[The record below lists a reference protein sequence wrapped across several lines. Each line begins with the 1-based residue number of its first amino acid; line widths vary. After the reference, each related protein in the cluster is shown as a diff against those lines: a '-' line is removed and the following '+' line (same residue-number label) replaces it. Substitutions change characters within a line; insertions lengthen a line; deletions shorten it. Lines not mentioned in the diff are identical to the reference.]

1 MNYLKTRYNKNI
13 GGGNM
18 SKENLNFEEIKNE
31 IMKNIEFKKLTL
43 DQVRKNMHIKGETMQ
58 ASFINAINELEEEGK
73 IYLDEE
79 GYYKK
84 FDSKQLGKVQGII
97 HINKTGQGFVFIE
110 YKGNK
115 IKYLI
120 KEEDL
125 NGALENDVVVLTNI
139 HHGKTNYADA
149 KVEKIIKRHTGKTI
163 FEYNGNGEF
172 IPYTIHGNVTVICPK
187 DQLRKIVTGDRVLV
201 TMDKE
206 CIATIENKA
215 VFEAKIEKVVGHKDD
230 PDIEVSTIAAEH
242 GFLKEF
248 PKDVIKQLKKIP
260 DKVTEEDLKDRKDLR
275 DKIIFTIDGKDT
287 KDMDDAI
294 SIIKTNNNHYILSVH
309 IADVTHYIKE
319 GSPLDIEAKKRGT
332 SAYLAGSVI
341 PMFPHQISNGIC
353 SLNEGVDRLT
363 KTVDMYIS
371 PEGEILD
378 YLIYNSVI
386 NSKKKM
392 NYDDVNKILEKNI
405 IPKDYAL
412 FKEDLLIMKELSE
425 LLTKKSQDK
434 GKVDFGTDE
443 IKAITSPTGEP
454 ISFESRS
461 QHTAE
466 KIIENFMIAA
476 NSCVAEYHKWLETPE
491 IFRIHGDPNDDNLI
505 EAFKTLKIEG
515 LCPKE
520 KVDSLIN
527 KIKNGHY
534 SSKDLNN
541 FLENFKENENYLL
554 ISKIILKSMSKAKY
568 SSTCDGHYGLG
579 LNYYTHFTSPIRRH
593 PDLIV
598 HRFTN
603 PYENYTPSELLPYYN
618 TLPEICEHDS
628 KMEREADKAE
638 KETLDLKMAEYM
650 QRQFENDHTTIYQ
663 GRIINMTPYDT
674 EIRLDNN
681 IIGHVTPQDLAHAK
695 AIGHNQK
702 LKLGQK
708 VYVLIKEVSIQHR
721 IIYFNLNYKELSKAK
736 QKIKE

>member
-1 MNYLKTRYNKNI
+1 
-13 GGGNM
+13 M

-120 KEEDL
+120 KEENL

-505 EAFKTLKIEG
+505 EALKTLKIEG

>member
-1 MNYLKTRYNKNI
+1 
-13 GGGNM
+13 M
-18 SKENLNFEEIKNE
+18 SKENLNIEELKNE
-31 IMKNIEFKKLTL
+31 IMQNIEFKKLTL
-43 DQVRKNMHIKGETMQ
+43 DQVRKAMHIKGETMQ
-58 ASFINAINELEEEGK
+58 ASFIIAINELEEKGK

-84 FDSKQLGKVQGII
+84 FDSKQLGKVQGTI
-97 HINKTGQGFVFIE
+97 HINQMGQGFVFIE
-110 YKGNK
+110 YNGHK

-120 KEEDL
+120 KEENL
-125 NGALENDVVVLTNI
+125 NGALENDIVVLTSI

-149 KVEKIIKRHTGKTI
+149 KVEKIIKRYSGKTI

-187 DQLRKIVTGDRVLV
+187 EQLRKIVAGDRVLV
-201 TMDKE
+201 TIDKE
-206 CIATIENKA
+206 RIATIENKA
-215 VFEAKIEKVVGHKDD
+215 VFEAQIEKIVGHKDD
-230 PDIEVSTIAAEH
+230 PDIEVATIAAEH

-248 PKDVIKQLKKIP
+248 PEDVIQQLKTIP
-260 DKVTEEDLKDRKDLR
+260 DKVTKDDLINRKDLR
-275 DKIIFTIDGKDT
+275 KKNIFTIDGKDT

-294 SIIKTNNNHYILSVH
+294 SIVKTKDDYYILSVH

-332 SAYLAGSVI
+332 SAYLADSVI

-371 PEGEILD
+371 PQGEILD
-378 YLIYNSVI
+378 YLIYDSVI

-392 NYDDVNKILEKNI
+392 NYDDVNKILNQNT
-405 IPKDYAL
+405 IPKGYEPFKDDL
-412 FKEDLLIMKELSE
+412 FTMQELSK
-425 LLTKKSQDK
+425 LLTQNFQDK
-434 GKVDFGTDE
+434 GKVDFASDE
-443 IKAITSPTGEP
+443 IKAIISPTGEP
-454 ISFESRS
+454 LSFEARF
-461 QHTAE
+461 QHDAE
-466 KIIENFMIAA
+466 RLIENFMIAA

-491 IFRIHGDPNDDNLI
+491 IYRVHGDPNDDNLV
-505 EAFKTLKIEG
+505 EALKTLKIEG

-520 KVDSLIN
+520 KADSLIN

-534 SSKDLNN
+534 NSKDLNA

-554 ISKIILKSMSKAKY
+554 ISKIVLKSMSKAKY
-568 SSTCDGHYGLG
+568 LSTCEGHYGLG

-603 PYENYTPSELLPYYN
+603 PYDNYTPEQLLPYYSK
-618 TLPEICEHDS
+618 LEEICDHDS

-650 QRQFENDHTTIYQ
+650 QREFENDHTTIYK

-695 AIGHNQK
+695 ATGHNRK

-708 VYVLIKEVSIQHR
+708 VYVLIKEVSIPHR

-736 QKIKE
+736 QKVKE

>member
-1 MNYLKTRYNKNI
+1 
-13 GGGNM
+13 M

-58 ASFINAINELEEEGK
+58 ASFIKAINELEEEGK

-294 SIIKTNNNHYILSVH
+294 SIIKTNDNHYILSVH

-461 QHTAE
+461 QYTAE

-505 EAFKTLKIEG
+505 EALKTLKIEG

>member
-1 MNYLKTRYNKNI
+1 
-13 GGGNM
+13 M
-18 SKENLNFEEIKNE
+18 SKENLNIEELKNE
-31 IMKNIEFKKLTL
+31 IMQNIEFKKLTL
-43 DQVRKNMHIKGETMQ
+43 DQVRKAMHIKGETMQ
-58 ASFINAINELEEEGK
+58 ASFIIAINELEEKGK

-84 FDSKQLGKVQGII
+84 FDSKQLGKVQGTI
-97 HINKTGQGFVFIE
+97 HINQMGQGFVFIE
-110 YKGNK
+110 YNGHK

-120 KEEDL
+120 KEENL
-125 NGALENDVVVLTNI
+125 NGALENDIVVLTSI

-149 KVEKIIKRHTGKTI
+149 KVEKIIKRYSGKTI

-187 DQLRKIVTGDRVLV
+187 EQLRKIVAGDRVLV
-201 TMDKE
+201 TIDKE
-206 CIATIENKA
+206 RIATIENKA
-215 VFEAKIEKVVGHKDD
+215 VFEAQIEKIVGHKDD
-230 PDIEVSTIAAEH
+230 PDIEVATIAAEH

-248 PKDVIKQLKKIP
+248 PEDVIQQLKTIP
-260 DKVTEEDLKDRKDLR
+260 DKVTKDDLINRKDLR
-275 DKIIFTIDGKDT
+275 KKNIFTIDGKDT

-294 SIIKTNNNHYILSVH
+294 SIVKTKDDYYILSVH

-332 SAYLAGSVI
+332 SAYLADSVI

-371 PEGEILD
+371 PQGEILD
-378 YLIYNSVI
+378 YLIYDSVI

-392 NYDDVNKILEKNI
+392 NYDDVNKILNQNI
-405 IPKDYAL
+405 IPKGYEPFKDDL
-412 FKEDLLIMKELSE
+412 FTMQELSK
-425 LLTKKSQDK
+425 LLTQNFQDK
-434 GKVDFGTDE
+434 GKVDFASDE
-443 IKAITSPTGEP
+443 IKAIISPTGEP
-454 ISFESRS
+454 LSFEARF
-461 QHTAE
+461 QHDAE
-466 KIIENFMIAA
+466 RLIENFMIAA

-491 IFRIHGDPNDDNLI
+491 IYRVHGDPNDDNLV
-505 EAFKTLKIEG
+505 EALKTLKIEG

-520 KVDSLIN
+520 KADSLIN

-534 SSKDLNN
+534 NSKDLNA

-554 ISKIILKSMSKAKY
+554 ISKIVLKSMSKAKY
-568 SSTCDGHYGLG
+568 LSTCEGHYGLG

-603 PYENYTPSELLPYYN
+603 PYDNYTPEQLLPYYSK
-618 TLPEICEHDS
+618 LEEICDHDS

-650 QRQFENDHTTIYQ
+650 QREFENDHTTIYK

-695 AIGHNQK
+695 ATGHNRK

-708 VYVLIKEVSIQHR
+708 VYVLIKEVSIPHR

-736 QKIKE
+736 QKVKE

>member
-1 MNYLKTRYNKNI
+1 
-13 GGGNM
+13 M
-18 SKENLNFEEIKNE
+18 SNENLNIEELKNE
-31 IMKNIEFKKLTL
+31 IMQNIEFKKLTL
-43 DQVRKNMHIKGETMQ
+43 DQVRKAMHIKGETMQ
-58 ASFINAINELEEEGK
+58 ASFIIAINELEEKGK

-84 FDSKQLGKVQGII
+84 FDSKQLGKVQGTI
-97 HINKTGQGFVFIE
+97 HINQMGQGFVFIE
-110 YKGNK
+110 YNGHK

-120 KEEDL
+120 KEENL
-125 NGALENDVVVLTNI
+125 NGALENDIVVLTSI

-149 KVEKIIKRHTGKTI
+149 KVEKIIKRYSGKTI

-187 DQLRKIVTGDRVLV
+187 EQLRKIVAGDRVLV
-201 TMDKE
+201 TIDKE
-206 CIATIENKA
+206 RIATIENKA
-215 VFEAKIEKVVGHKDD
+215 VFEAQIEKIVGHKDD
-230 PDIEVSTIAAEH
+230 PDIEVATIAAEH

-248 PKDVIKQLKKIP
+248 PEDVIQQLKTIP
-260 DKVTEEDLKDRKDLR
+260 DKVTKDDLINRKDLR
-275 DKIIFTIDGKDT
+275 KKNIFTIDGKDT

-294 SIIKTNNNHYILSVH
+294 SIVKTKDDYYILSVH

-332 SAYLAGSVI
+332 SAYLADSVI

-371 PEGEILD
+371 PQGEILD
-378 YLIYNSVI
+378 YLIYDSVI

-392 NYDDVNKILEKNI
+392 NYDDVNKILNQNT
-405 IPKDYAL
+405 IPKGYEPFKDDL
-412 FKEDLLIMKELSE
+412 FTMQELSK
-425 LLTKKSQDK
+425 LLTQNFQDK
-434 GKVDFGTDE
+434 GKVDFASDE
-443 IKAITSPTGEP
+443 IKAIISPTGEP
-454 ISFESRS
+454 LSFEARF
-461 QHTAE
+461 QHDAE
-466 KIIENFMIAA
+466 RLIENFMIAA

-491 IFRIHGDPNDDNLI
+491 IYRVHGDPNDDNLV
-505 EAFKTLKIEG
+505 EALKTLKIEG

-520 KVDSLIN
+520 KADSLIN

-534 SSKDLNN
+534 NSKDLNA

-554 ISKIILKSMSKAKY
+554 ISKIVLKSMSKAKY
-568 SSTCDGHYGLG
+568 LSTCEGHYGLG

-603 PYENYTPSELLPYYN
+603 PYDNYTPEQLLPYYSK
-618 TLPEICEHDS
+618 LEEICDHDS

-650 QRQFENDHTTIYQ
+650 QREFENDHTTIYK

-695 AIGHNQK
+695 ATGHNRK

-708 VYVLIKEVSIQHR
+708 VYVLIKEVSIPHR

-736 QKIKE
+736 QKVKE

>member
-1 MNYLKTRYNKNI
+1 
-13 GGGNM
+13 M
-18 SKENLNFEEIKNE
+18 SKENLNIEKLKNE
-31 IMKNIEFKKLTL
+31 IMQNIEFKKLTL
-43 DQVRKNMHIKGETMQ
+43 DQVRKAMHIKGETMQ
-58 ASFINAINELEEEGK
+58 ASFIIAINELEEKGK

-84 FDSKQLGKVQGII
+84 FDSKQLGKVQGTI
-97 HINKTGQGFVFIE
+97 HINQMGQGFVFIE
-110 YKGNK
+110 YNGHK

-120 KEEDL
+120 KEENL
-125 NGALENDVVVLTNI
+125 NGALENDIVVLTSI

-149 KVEKIIKRHTGKTI
+149 KVEKIIKRYSGKTI

-187 DQLRKIVTGDRVLV
+187 EQLRKIVAGDRVLV
-201 TMDKE
+201 TIDKE
-206 CIATIENKA
+206 RIATIENKA
-215 VFEAKIEKVVGHKDD
+215 VFEAQIEKIVGHKDD
-230 PDIEVSTIAAEH
+230 PDIEVATIAAEH

-248 PKDVIKQLKKIP
+248 PEDVIQQLKTIP
-260 DKVTEEDLKDRKDLR
+260 DKVTKDDLINRKDLR
-275 DKIIFTIDGKDT
+275 KKNIFTIDGKDT

-294 SIIKTNNNHYILSVH
+294 SIVKTKDDYYILSVH

-332 SAYLAGSVI
+332 SAYLADSVI

-371 PEGEILD
+371 PQGEILD
-378 YLIYNSVI
+378 YLIYDSVI

-392 NYDDVNKILEKNI
+392 NYDDVNKILNQNT
-405 IPKDYAL
+405 IPKGYEPFKDDL
-412 FKEDLLIMKELSE
+412 FTMQELSK
-425 LLTKKSQDK
+425 LLTQNFQDK
-434 GKVDFGTDE
+434 GKVDFASDE
-443 IKAITSPTGEP
+443 IKAIISPTGEP
-454 ISFESRS
+454 LSFEARF
-461 QHTAE
+461 QHDAE
-466 KIIENFMIAA
+466 RLIENFMIAA

-491 IFRIHGDPNDDNLI
+491 IYRVHGDPNDDNLV
-505 EAFKTLKIEG
+505 EALKTLKIEG

-520 KVDSLIN
+520 KADSLIN

-534 SSKDLNN
+534 NSKDLNA

-554 ISKIILKSMSKAKY
+554 ISKIVLKSMSKAKY
-568 SSTCDGHYGLG
+568 LSTCEGHYGLG

-603 PYENYTPSELLPYYN
+603 PYDNYTPEQLLPYYSK
-618 TLPEICEHDS
+618 LEEICDHDS

-650 QRQFENDHTTIYQ
+650 QREFENDHTTIYK

-695 AIGHNQK
+695 ATGHNRK

-708 VYVLIKEVSIQHR
+708 VYVLIKEVSIPHR

-736 QKIKE
+736 QKVKE

>member
-1 MNYLKTRYNKNI
+1 
-13 GGGNM
+13 M

-294 SIIKTNNNHYILSVH
+294 SIIKTNDNHYILSVH

-341 PMFPHQISNGIC
+341 PMFPHQISNGVC

-505 EAFKTLKIEG
+505 EALKTLKIEG

>member
-1 MNYLKTRYNKNI
+1 
-13 GGGNM
+13 M

>member
-1 MNYLKTRYNKNI
+1 
-13 GGGNM
+13 M

-294 SIIKTNNNHYILSVH
+294 SIIKTNDNHYILSVH

-505 EAFKTLKIEG
+505 EALKTLKIEG